1 MWRSTWS
8 LLPPPL
14 HEALTRLLRDAVLS
28 APFQAKANE
37 DAYLADALSG
47 EALQDAIARSF
58 EAIRTAQA
66 RARV

>member
-1 MWRSTWS
+1 M
-8 LLPPPL
+8 PPAL
-14 HEALTRLLRDAVLS
+14 RDALTTLLREAVLS

-37 DAYLADALSG
+37 DAYLADGLAG
-47 EALQDAIARSF
+47 EGLQDAIARSF